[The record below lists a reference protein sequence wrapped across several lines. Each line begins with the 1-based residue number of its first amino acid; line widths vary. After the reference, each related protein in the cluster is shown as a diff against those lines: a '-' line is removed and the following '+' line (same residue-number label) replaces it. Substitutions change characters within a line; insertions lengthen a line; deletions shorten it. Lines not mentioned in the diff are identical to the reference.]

1 MEYLSRIL
9 SYVTSTMNFKHHPLC
24 SPMKLNHLMFADDLL
39 LFSKGDITSIMILL
53 RGFAT
58 FSAAT
63 GLHMNTQK
71 SNIYFN
77 GVTQSVREDILKISG
92 FIEGSIPLKYLGVPI
107 SAGKL
112 AVKHYTVL
120 IEKVIHRI
128 RAFGAK
134 KLSYAGRLILVNS
147 VLTSLYSYWAAIF
160 IIPKC
165 VLRKI
170 DSICRNYL
178 WDGSSKYLRTPKV
191 SWEKVCSPKSEGGLG
206 ITDSLSWNHAAIG
219 KLVWWIYTKP
229 DSLWVKWVNNI
240 YIKGTPW
247 DQYTPKSDTSWYW
260 GIICKVKEKYSTG
273 YSNGQWLAQP
283 TGYTMSSGYHWIRKK
298 QPQVPWH
305 FYIWNSWCLP
315 KHQFINWFIVRE
327 ALMLKDK
334 LFSFGISPDSLCLLC
349 GTATET
355 HQHVFQH
362 CQYTQLLLT
371 RLETKMHMNL
381 PQTNIL
387 HWIHSK
393 PWSKTRNKVTNA
405 LIQALY
411 YAVWLQRNRVR
422 MEHSLVRPEIVLI
435 QVSLAGQLAAGH

>member
-1 MEYLSRIL
+1 MLSALNFPRKFIHLVMLCVRTTSYSLVLHGKNFGYFKGAAGLRQGDPISPLLFTITMEYLSRIL

-24 SPMKLNHLMFADDLL
+24 GHMKLNHLMFADDLL

-58 FSAAT
+58 FSTAT

-77 GVTQSVREDILKISG
+77 GVTQSVREDILQIS
-92 FIEGSIPLKYLGVPI
+92 
-107 SAGKL
+107 
-112 AVKHYTVL
+112 
-120 IEKVIHRI
+120 
-128 RAFGAK
+128 
-134 KLSYAGRLILVNS
+134 GRLILVNS
-147 VLTSLYSYWAAIF
+147 VLTSLYSYWVAIF

-178 WDGSSKYLRTPKV
+178 WDGSSEYLRTPKV
-191 SWEKVCSPKSEGGLG
+191 SWEKVCSPKNEGGLG
-206 ITDSLSWNHAAIG
+206 IRDSLSWNHAAIG
-219 KLVWWIYTKP
+219 KLIWWIYIKP

-260 GIICKVKEKYSTG
+260 RTICKVKEKYSTG

-315 KHQFINWFIVRE
+315 KHHFINWFIVRE

-371 RLETKMHMNL
+371 RLETKMQMNL
-381 PQTNIL
+381 P
-387 HWIHSK
+387 
-393 PWSKTRNKVTNA
+393 
-405 LIQALY
+405 
-411 YAVWLQRNRVR
+411 
-422 MEHSLVRPEIVLI
+422 
-435 QVSLAGQLAAGH
+435 